1 MAVTKTAKVEADI
14 VKVRAKMTELGIK
27 LKELENKKLA
37 MQNAEIVDIVRGI
50 NIPLDELATLLQS
63 VRSGEA
69 LPAAFTSGQNVQKST
84 PEEYDSEED
93 NA

>member
-1 MAVTKTAKVEADI
+1 MSTTKTAKVEADI

-69 LPAAFTSGQNVQKST
+69 LPAALTSGQNVQKSAHGQYDRK
-84 PEEYDSEED
+84 EE
-93 NA
+93 NV